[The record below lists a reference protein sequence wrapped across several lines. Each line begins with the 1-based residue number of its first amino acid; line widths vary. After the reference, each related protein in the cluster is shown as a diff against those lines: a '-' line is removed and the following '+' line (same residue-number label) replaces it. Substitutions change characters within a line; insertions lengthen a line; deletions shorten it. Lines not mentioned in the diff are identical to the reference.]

1 MKKFIIYT
9 FLLILCGCSKYENYK
24 VLSVENFYNELN
36 VSTDP
41 LIIDVRTSE
50 EFSKGHLENA
60 LNIDW
65 NGKEFE
71 DQITILNNER
81 PVFIYCLSGGRSSK
95 ASNKMIELNFK
106 NISELKGGIIEWR
119 KNFLPEE
126 IINTD
131 DINSLSISQFNNL
144 ITSDKLV
151 LIDYYAKWC
160 APCKVM
166 EPFLDE
172 ISNEKVDVVKL
183 VRIDYDENLPLIK
196 NLGIYGLPVIQL
208 YSNNKLLW
216 SKEGFIDKKNIELA
230 IDKFLKI

>member
-9 FLLILCGCSKYENYK
+9 FLFILFGCSKDENYK
-24 VLSVENFYNELN
+24 VLSVKNFYNELN

-41 LIIDVRTSE
+41 LIIDVRTPE

-106 NISELKGGIIEWR
+106 NISELKG
-119 KNFLPEE
+119 
-126 IINTD
+126 
-131 DINSLSISQFNNL
+131 
-144 ITSDKLV
+144 
-151 LIDYYAKWC
+151 
-160 APCKVM
+160 
-166 EPFLDE
+166 
-172 ISNEKVDVVKL
+172 
-183 VRIDYDENLPLIK
+183 
-196 NLGIYGLPVIQL
+196 
-208 YSNNKLLW
+208 
-216 SKEGFIDKKNIELA
+216 
-230 IDKFLKI
+230 

>member
-1 MKKFIIYT
+1 
-9 FLLILCGCSKYENYK
+9 
-24 VLSVENFYNELN
+24 
-36 VSTDP
+36 
-41 LIIDVRTSE
+41 
-50 EFSKGHLENA
+50 
-60 LNIDW
+60 
-65 NGKEFE
+65 
-71 DQITILNNER
+71 
-81 PVFIYCLSGGRSSK
+81 
-95 ASNKMIELNFK
+95 MIELNFK

-216 SKEGFIDKKNIELA
+216 SKEGFIDKKNIELV

>member
-172 ISNEKVDVVKL
+172 ISNEI
-183 VRIDYDENLPLIK
+183 R
-196 NLGIYGLPVIQL
+196 GIIT
-208 YSNNKLLW
+208 S
-216 SKEGFIDKKNIELA
+216 IET
-230 IDKFLKI
+230 